1 MPLKHNKL
9 NKIYSLFLYSAL
21 VLFSYQQP
29 LYADVLTSVNDWAK
43 AWASQNVDQYFESY
57 AEDFAPSQEHT
68 KKTWKSQRE
77 SRLLSPSFIKVTLSN
92 IEISQHSEDFADV
105 LFTQN
110 YKSDSYSDEVTKQL
124 RMQKID
130 DKWLIIK
137 EKTIKIRQK
146 TELQLVK
153 KDEVLEDTTTVQIEH
168 DVKEALNSWSKVW
181 SSQDIDGYF
190 AAYAEDF
197 SPSNI
202 SNKKKWK
209 KQRHNRV
216 ISPSYIKVTLTDV
229 KITQHSKNN
238 VDVVFNQNY
247 ESSNHSDDVR
257 KLISMQRE
265 NERWLITKERVKKV
279 LIDISEDLSSQ
290 DKTNLIAEL
299 DSHSDSS
306 INYADVVPV
315 EDDLKDESI
324 LRRRDVPADT
334 VLEKRSGSP
343 KHKSHQA
350 PPEMDPHVRP
360 SEFEP
365 DLFGSDPVYPDNV
378 YDVAEQIKIYG
389 GKTPFDEPRPIL
401 EFGYPLYSEG
411 ALGRTYDVIGE
422 KNLLRPQ
429 LLVYGDFRSALAFN
443 DNGNKE
449 IGQIAARLNLDV
461 DLKLTATE
469 RIHLFLRPIDK
480 NNNFLRHEF
489 FGDDHNDFDFVLDA
503 NLETIY
509 FEGDIGAIQSGLT
522 NEWATYDLPFAIG
535 FMPLLFQNG
544 IWLDD
549 AFVGAAFAIPAMNSP
564 KYDISNMDISF
575 FTGFDKVT
583 TAALKN
589 GAGQIED
596 SKGNVFGVNA
606 FVETRQGYL
615 EAGYGFIDDKRN
627 GNILS
632 GFDHHSLTAAWTKRY
647 RGKLSNSIRGIWTF
661 GQTPNGGNTQTAD
674 GFVILIENSLITSK
688 PSTLIPYGNFYV
700 GVDRPQPL
708 VRGNDGLLKNTGIVF
723 ETDGLTGFPKLD
735 SSAQDV
741 FGGAIGIQY
750 LFDLS
755 RQAVFEVATVQP
767 FGGQSATIV
776 GDQYG
781 LSARYQHN
789 LNDRWLIRTDAMIGI
804 LNNAEN
810 ISGIRLELRR
820 KF

>member
-1 MPLKHNKL
+1 M
-9 NKIYSLFLYSAL
+9 
-21 VLFSYQQP
+21 
-29 LYADVLTSVNDWAK
+29 
-43 AWASQNVDQYFESY
+43 
-57 AEDFAPSQEHT
+57 
-68 KKTWKSQRE
+68 
-77 SRLLSPSFIKVTLSN
+77 TLSN

-153 KDEVLEDTTTVQIEH
+153 KNEVLEDTTTVQIEH

-197 SPSNI
+197 LPSNI

-257 KLISMQRE
+257 KLISMRRE

-306 INYADVVPV
+306 KNYADVVPG

-564 KYDISNMDISF
+564 KYDISNIC
-575 FTGFDKVT
+575 
-583 TAALKN
+583 LL
-589 GAGQIED
+589 
-596 SKGNVFGVNA
+596 
-606 FVETRQGYL
+606 Y
-615 EAGYGFIDDKRN
+615 
-627 GNILS
+627 
-632 GFDHHSLTAAWTKRY
+632 
-647 RGKLSNSIRGIWTF
+647 
-661 GQTPNGGNTQTAD
+661 
-674 GFVILIENSLITSK
+674 TS
-688 PSTLIPYGNFYV
+688 PSPR
-700 GVDRPQPL
+700 D
-708 VRGNDGLLKNTGIVF
+708 
-723 ETDGLTGFPKLD
+723 
-735 SSAQDV
+735 
-741 FGGAIGIQY
+741 
-750 LFDLS
+750 
-755 RQAVFEVATVQP
+755 
-767 FGGQSATIV
+767 
-776 GDQYG
+776 
-781 LSARYQHN
+781 
-789 LNDRWLIRTDAMIGI
+789 
-804 LNNAEN
+804 
-810 ISGIRLELRR
+810 
-820 KF
+820 